1 LGWRIVDSWGR
12 DVMNDSLVGSPW
24 KDRAGRGVRLS
35 DVMVTG
41 RQKVEGSEL
50 KRVKASCSSEETGRL
65 LVVPI
70 GDCMGYMDV
79 SLTCNSGL
87 HGDARSPVVVV
98 GLFMR
103 GGSGE

>member
-12 DVMNDSLVGSPW
+12 EVMNDSLVGSPW

-50 KRVKASCSSEETGRL
+50 KRVKASCSSEETG
-65 LVVPI
+65 
-70 GDCMGYMDV
+70 GC
-79 SLTCNSGL
+79 
-87 HGDARSPVVVV
+87 
-98 GLFMR
+98 
-103 GGSGE
+103 